1 MSLPYFFIE
10 NIVDT
15 KQITLS
21 EETSRHCIQVL
32 RMQQGEALMLT
43 DGKGSLLQATI
54 TDPDRKQC
62 LVSITDKQH
71 KPQPGKKICVAI
83 SLLKNAG
90 RFEWLLEKITEI
102 GVTEIIPLI
111 SKRTEKQYFRFDRS
125 NNIIIAAMLQSGQA
139 WLPLLHEPQQ
149 FEKTVAETNYTTRL
163 IAHCEEEK
171 KADILNTKTSN
182 DIQILI
188 GPEGDF
194 TNDEILFAKQQNFLP
209 VTLGSTRLRTET
221 AAVVAAA
228 LLKNK
233 S

>member
-1 MSLPYFFIE
+1 MPLPYFFIE
-10 NIVDT
+10 NITDT

-32 RMQQGEALMLT
+32 RMQQDEVLMLT
-43 DGKGSLLQATI
+43 DGKGNLLQATI
-54 TDPDRKQC
+54 INPDRRQCIVSVTEKQY
-62 LVSITDKQH
+62 KQ
-71 KPQPGKKICVAI
+71 QPARKICVAI

-111 SKRTEKQYFRFDRS
+111 SKRTEKQYFRFERS
-125 NNIIIAAMLQSGQA
+125 NNIIIAAMLQSGQV
-139 WLPLLHEPQQ
+139 WLPVLHEPCQ
-149 FEKTVAETNYTTRL
+149 FEKTVTETNYTTKL
-163 IAHCEEEK
+163 VAHCEEEK
-171 KADILNTKTSN
+171 KDDILNTKITA
-182 DIQILI
+182 DVQILI

-194 TNDEILFAKQQNFLP
+194 TTDEILFAKQQNFLP

-233 S
+233 P